1 VCEIGTAAVGGAL
14 RSVERQES
22 ESEERDLLRRAPVRS
37 SLRRLLVRRFCG
49 APWSGNAR

>member
-14 RSVERQES
+14 WSVERPES
-22 ESEERDLLRRAPVRS
+22 ESEGRDLLRRALVRS
-37 SLRRLLVRRFCG
+37 GLRRLLVRRFCS